1 MEENK
6 GKSGKIVAKAGIWY
20 TICNFIFR
28 GMAFITTPIF
38 TRLLTKSEVGSFSNM
53 SSWISI
59 FTVLTALDLHSSII
73 RSKLEHEEDLDS
85 YIWSILS
92 MTTFVT
98 IILYAVIFTFQGFF
112 INLFQME
119 MKYINIMF
127 IYLLVSPAYLMLI
140 TKQRA
145 FFKYKFFVV
154 LTGIS
159 ITVSTFLSLILVLF
173 MNDKLLGR
181 FVGTYIPQIIIGVII
196 YIYLAYIGKKIK
208 FKYWKYAT
216 VICLPLVP
224 HVLSIYLL
232 SASDK
237 VIITK
242 ISGAEYTAIY
252 SIAYSCYNIVTI
264 LYDSMNKAWAP
275 WLLESLHYEKYTDIK
290 RVSKIYI
297 GIFFIISM
305 GVLMFV
311 PELIY
316 ILGGKQ
322 YMAAIYCLPPLI
334 TSCFFEFIYT
344 MYVNIE
350 FYKKRTMSVAIATI
364 IATVLNII
372 LNFIFI
378 PMMPQYGYIIAAYTT
393 LVGYA
398 ILFVLHYYLVKF
410 MDMSFVYDI
419 KYILIVLGIFTS
431 LSIVFNFLYEFTILR
446 YGIIFVY
453 GFFILYFSYKNK
465 KKLLAVFNK
474 KN

>member
-6 GKSGKIVAKAGIWY
+6 GKSGNIVAKAGIWY

-53 SSWISI
+53 TSWISI
-59 FTVLTALDLHSSII
+59 LSVLTALDLHSSII
-73 RSKLEHEEDLDS
+73 RSKLEHEDDIDS

-92 MTTFVT
+92 ITTFVT
-98 IILYAVIFTFQGFF
+98 IILYIIVFIFQGFF

-127 IYLLVSPAYLMLI
+127 IYLLVYPAYLMLI

-159 ITVSTFLSLILVLF
+159 IVVSTFLSLVLVLF

-181 FVGTYIPQIIIGVII
+181 FVGTYIPQIIIGIII
-196 YIYLAYIGKKIK
+196 YIYLVYIGKKVK

-275 WLLESLHYEKYTDIK
+275 WLLESLHYEKYSEIK
-290 RVSKIYI
+290 KVSKIYI
-297 GIFFIISM
+297 GIFFIIST
-305 GVLMFV
+305 GVLMVV

-322 YMAAIYCLPPLI
+322 YMAAVYCLPPLI
-334 TSCFFEFIYT
+334 TSCVFEFIYT

-350 FYKKRTMSVAIATI
+350 FYKKRTMSVAVATI
-364 IATVLNII
+364 IATILNII

-378 PMMPQYGYIIAAYTT
+378 PMLPEYGYIIAAYTT

-398 ILFVLHYYLVKF
+398 VLFVLHYYLVKF
-410 MDMSFVYDI
+410 MKMQFVYDI
-419 KYILIVLGIFTS
+419 KYILVVLITFTT
-431 LSIVFNFLYEFTILR
+431 LSFVFNLLYKLYFIR
-446 YGIIFVY
+446 YFIIIIY
-453 GFFILYFSYKNK
+453 GVGILYFTYKNK
-465 KKLLAVFNK
+465 SKVLEILKR
-474 KN
+474 

>member
-1 MEENK
+1 MKENK
-6 GKSGKIVAKAGIWY
+6 GKSGNIVAKAGIWY

-59 FTVLTALDLHSSII
+59 LTVLTALDFHSSII
-73 RSKLEHEEDLDS
+73 RSKLEHEDDIDS

-98 IILYAVIFTFQGFF
+98 IILYVVVFVFQGFF
-112 INLFQME
+112 VNLFQME

-159 ITVSTFLSLILVLF
+159 IAVSTFLSLGLVLF

-181 FVGTYIPQIIIGVII
+181 FVGTYIPQIIIGIII

-275 WLLESLHYEKYTDIK
+275 WLLESLHYEKYAEIK
-290 RVSKIYI
+290 KVSKIYI
-297 GIFFIISM
+297 AIFFIIST
-305 GVLMFV
+305 GVLMVV

-322 YMAAIYCLPPLI
+322 YMSAIYCLPPLI
-334 TSCFFEFIYT
+334 TSCVFEFIYT

-350 FYKKRTMSVAIATI
+350 FYQKKTISVAGATI

-378 PMMPQYGYIIAAYTT
+378 PMMPEYGYIIAAYTT
-393 LVGYA
+393 FVGYA
-398 ILFVLHYYLVKF
+398 FLFVLHYYLVKF
-410 MDMSFVYDI
+410 MGMAFIYDI
-419 KYILIVLGIFTS
+419 KYILIILGSFTFLSIIFNLLYKLLFVRYFIIVIYGIVILYFAYKNKSKVLGI
-431 LSIVFNFLYEFTILR
+431 L
-446 YGIIFVY
+446 
-453 GFFILYFSYKNK
+453 K
-465 KKLLAVFNK
+465 K
-474 KN
+474 

>member
-98 IILYAVIFTFQGFF
+98 IILYAVIFTFQEFF

-242 ISGAEYTAIY
+242 ISGSEYTAIY

-322 YMAAIYCLPPLI
+322 YMAAVYCLPPLI

-350 FYKKRTMSVAIATI
+350 FYKKRTMSVATATV

-378 PMMPQYGYIIAAYTT
+378 PMMPKYGYIVAAYTT

-398 ILFVLHYYLVKF
+398 VLFVLHYYLVKF

-419 KYILIVLGIFTS
+419 KYILIVLGIFIS
-431 LSIVFNFLYEFTILR
+431 FSIVFNFLYEFTILR
-446 YGIIFVY
+446 YGIIFIY

-465 KKLLAVFNK
+465 NKLLTVFNK